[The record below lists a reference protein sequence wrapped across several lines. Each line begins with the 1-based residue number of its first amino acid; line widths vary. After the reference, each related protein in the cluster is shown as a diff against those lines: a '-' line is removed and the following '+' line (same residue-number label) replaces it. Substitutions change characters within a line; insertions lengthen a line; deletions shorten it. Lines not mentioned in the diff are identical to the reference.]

1 MGITL
6 LLNWNLRWTIINLFE
21 DYIVGNLHYQE
32 LGEEFL
38 NMTPKTKKNIKENIN
53 KYEFIKIKMYTGLKK
68 IALGKE
74 RTRHR
79 VGENICTSHSQQRI
93 RLPII

>member
-1 MGITL
+1 MWMATGFTQFKHFLKETIIMGITL

-38 NMTPKTKKNIKENIN
+38 NMTPKTKK
-53 KYEFIKIKMYTGLKK
+53 T
-68 IALGKE
+68 
-74 RTRHR
+74 
-79 VGENICTSHSQQRI
+79 
-93 RLPII
+93 